1 MLFSL
6 CFSAEILLTLV
17 ILLRMVNPLINLY
30 FIGIPFL
37 LLLPALP
44 ILAPFWCIL
53 AIAFG
58 SSTMLKSYSNMN
70 ATMLKI
76 NYPLTLIMMLIRR
89 ENTFYIMILILL
101 VFNKALL
108 SFLGSKV
115 RQHFANPDYSKNQM
129 TSEDL
134 LRNMVVATSAK
145 LLKSA

>member
-1 MLFSL
+1 
-6 CFSAEILLTLV
+6 
-17 ILLRMVNPLINLY
+17 
-30 FIGIPFL
+30 
-37 LLLPALP
+37 
-44 ILAPFWCIL
+44 
-53 AIAFG
+53 
-58 SSTMLKSYSNMN
+58 
-70 ATMLKI
+70 MLKI

-101 VFNKALL
+101 VFNKAFL